1 MIQCAVDAA
10 FAKKHMQ
17 KVKELAIQQAA
28 ECEEHNVQARL
39 SSSTDSGLSFG
50 GFSPD
55 EMDGRCH
62 VVSLAAFI

>member
-17 KVKELAIQQAA
+17 KVKELAIQQA
-28 ECEEHNVQARL
+28 ECEEHNAQAGL

-50 GFSPD
+50 GFSTD